1 MNRASDEDQQEQDVA
16 AENDRLTFL
25 QKVCKLFN
33 KPRSQF
39 ALWIIVPH
47 VQQLENVP
55 CQCDWLGITSAGR
68 VNIIS
73 KIAKKNNPTSRLN
86 SSRAMP

>member
-1 MNRASDEDQQEQDVA
+1 MTRAGDEDKDEQDVT

-33 KPRSQF
+33 KPWSQF

-47 VQQLENVP
+47 VQQLENVLG
-55 CQCDWLGITSAGR
+55 QCDWLGIASAR
-68 VNIIS
+68 TRQS
-73 KIAKKNNPTSRLN
+73 YPK
-86 SSRAMP
+86 

>member
-1 MNRASDEDQQEQDVA
+1 MKRAGDEDKDEEDVM

-47 VQQLENVP
+47 VQ
-55 CQCDWLGITSAGR
+55 
-68 VNIIS
+68 
-73 KIAKKNNPTSRLN
+73 
-86 SSRAMP
+86 